1 MAKNG
6 PKSWSSAKLRQR
18 RPQSKESIRSHE
30 QNVGRLARQTVS
42 RPAPPAPPPKGP
54 IRKVHTKPL
63 QRDEKRVRTLN
74 KVLREIEELQRR
86 EAAGASLDAQQ
97 LCKLGRL
104 DDVLSELEALMGG
117 APVET

>member
-42 RPAPPAPPPKGP
+42 RPAPPPKSAV
-54 IRKVHTKPL
+54 RKVPSKPL
-63 QRDEKRVRTLN
+63 QSGEKRVRTLN